1 MRWSLVRLTART
13 VVAGDGV
20 DPRDHRDQTVSWF
33 YIAAT
38 VVAAMLIGFGF
49 VLQQHAAMQ
58 VRSAE
63 FLRPGLIAKL
73 IHNRRWLG
81 GIAALAAG
89 DLLGAWTLGHLTL
102 SITEPL
108 LTTNLIFA
116 LLLAVPLSGQ
126 ALRRTEIIGALLL
139 TAGVAGL
146 SATRTVKAPVESFGS
161 VSHWPVAGLIA
172 LIAAILVYIGR
183 RRAGTVRATL
193 TGAAS
198 GLVFGI
204 ADAVTRHSVQTLD
217 GHSPAHL
224 LTTWPGYVTVAASLV
239 GLWLMQ
245 NAFNAAPL
253 HASLPAVTATEPLA
267 GIVLGVVVFGDV
279 VHVSPVLL
287 AAQAAGIA
295 AVVGGA
301 VLVARAPVLRDL
313 HLRQLPHAALERL
326 PHHAHP
332 TGSHGGPDRFEA
344 DRPGRRADGH
354 GGPTAGATNDGATN
368 DGATNDGAPTGGA
381 EPQLSDAPP
390 VGGAPSANGAA
401 SPNSASRPTGQ
412 SLVPGG
418 HQPESSS

>member
-1 MRWSLVRLTART
+1 M
-13 VVAGDGV
+13 
-20 DPRDHRDQTVSWF
+20 SWF
-33 YIAAT
+33 YVGAA

-49 VLQQHAAMQ
+49 VLQQYAAMQ

-73 IHNRRWLG
+73 IRNRRWLG

-89 DLLGAWTLGHLTL
+89 DLVGAWTLGHLTL

-139 TAGVAGL
+139 TAGVAAL
-146 SATRTVKAPVESFGS
+146 SATRTVKAPGESFGS

-172 LIAAILVYIGR
+172 LIAAILVYVGR
-183 RRAGTVRATL
+183 RRSGTVRATL

-204 ADAVTRHSVQTLD
+204 ADALTRTSVQTLD
-217 GHSPAHL
+217 GRSPAHL
-224 LTTWPGYVTVAASLV
+224 LTTWPGYASVAASVV

-253 HASLPAVTATEPLA
+253 HASLPAVTATEPIS

-279 VHVSPVLL
+279 VHVTPWLL
-287 AAQAAGIA
+287 AVQAAGLA

-301 VLVARAPVLRDL
+301 VLVARAPVFSDL
-313 HLRQLPHAALERL
+313 NLRQLPQAALERL
-326 PHHAHP
+326 AHSGQL
-332 TGSHGGPDRFEA
+332 TVGS
-344 DRPGRRADGH
+344 PGDQAQSPNGS
-354 GGPTAGATNDGATN
+354 
-368 DGATNDGAPTGGA
+368 APTK
-381 EPQLSDAPP
+381 S
-390 VGGAPSANGAA
+390 AA
-401 SPNSASRPTGQ
+401 SPGR
-412 SLVPGG
+412 
-418 HQPESSS
+418 SS

>member
-1 MRWSLVRLTART
+1 
-13 VVAGDGV
+13 
-20 DPRDHRDQTVSWF
+20 VSWF
-33 YIAAT
+33 YVGAT
-38 VVAAMLIGFGF
+38 LIAAMLIGFGF

-58 VRSAE
+58 VRSTE

-73 IHNRRWLG
+73 IINRRWLA

-139 TAGVAGL
+139 TAGVAAL
-146 SATRTVKAPVESFGS
+146 SATRTVKAPGESFGS

-172 LIAAILVYIGR
+172 LIAAILLYLGR
-183 RRAGTVRATL
+183 RRSGTVRATL

-204 ADAVTRHSVQTLD
+204 ADALTRSSVQTLD
-217 GHSPAHL
+217 GRSPAHL
-224 LTTWPGYVTVAASLV
+224 LTTWPGYATVATSLV

-253 HASLPAVTATEPLA
+253 HASLPAVTATEPVS

-279 VHVSPVLL
+279 VHVSPWLL
-287 AAQAAGIA
+287 AAQAAGLA

-301 VLVARAPVLRDL
+301 ILVARAPVFSDL
-313 HLRQLPHAALERL
+313 HLRQLPQAALVRL
-326 PHHAHP
+326 PRAGHH
-332 TGSHGGPDRFEA
+332 TGQYAVGIRGHSP
-344 DRPGRRADGH
+344 ADG
-354 GGPTAGATNDGATN
+354 A
-368 DGATNDGAPTGGA
+368 
-381 EPQLSDAPP
+381 L
-390 VGGAPSANGAA
+390 
-401 SPNSASRPTGQ
+401 SPNGSSPTDSSTPPGSQ
-412 SLVPGG
+412 PLVPGG
-418 HQPESSS
+418 HQSEGDS